1 MRTYK
6 KIPLQFKILS
16 LITGLIVVVIFLL
29 VGISSYVLYIDS
41 RNQVEQLVL
50 QTAKTIALMPEL
62 QEAIAEN
69 ELEETFRPIAEQV
82 KDQIHASNIVI
93 EDRDSII
100 YSHTD
105 PSQIGTEYDHDADD
119 QVLTFG
125 GSYNFE
131 VDRENGD
138 VLVGKVPIIADFDH
152 YNSVIGTVEVEF
164 LENDIY
170 VNLYK
175 KLQTILFASLVV
187 LCLGIV
193 GGVYL
198 TKNIRKDT
206 LGLEPHEIASLYRDR
221 NAILLS
227 IKEGIVAINRQ
238 GFITMI
244 NRSARH
250 MLNLGDSNYIQKH
263 ISEVLPSLKIDKG
276 LETGEIVHHAEVA
289 ITDKVFIF
297 NFIPILENGQVIGV
311 VASFT
316 DKTELKKLVETLSEV
331 REYSDGL
338 RAQTHEYSNKL
349 YLLSGLLQLER
360 YQDALD
366 FIQKE
371 SFVHQYQTNILFNQ
385 IQDPNVQAIL
395 LGKLGKASEKKIE
408 LIIDVDS
415 YVDPLPD
422 HIEITD
428 SITIIGNLIDN
439 AFEAVM
445 SQKEKMVT
453 FSIMGIGNEIII
465 EVADNGPGISS
476 EQFEH
481 LFTIGSSTKGSH
493 RGYGLFN
500 VIRIVKAL
508 NGTIEVTNRKQGG
521 AIFTVFL
528 PKKIQKK
535 EGDGLHD

>member
-1 MRTYK
+1 MRMYK
-6 KIPLQFKILS
+6 KIPLQFKILT
-16 LITGLIVVVIFLL
+16 LITGLIVMIILLL
-29 VGISSYVLYIDS
+29 VGISSYVLFVDS

-62 QEAIAEN
+62 HEAIEEN

-82 KDQIHASNIVI
+82 KDQIHASNIVV
-93 EDRDSII
+93 ENRETII

-105 PSQIGTEYDHDADD
+105 PSEVGTGIHQDANE

-131 VDRENGD
+131 VVRENGD
-138 VLVGKVPIIADFDH
+138 VLVGKVPIIASFEQYD
-152 YNSVIGTVEVEF
+152 SVIGTVAVEF
-164 LENDIY
+164 PEENIY
-170 VNLYK
+170 KNLYQ
-175 KLQTILFASLVV
+175 KLKTILFASLVV
-187 LCLGIV
+187 LCLGII

-206 LGLEPHEIASLYRDR
+206 LGLEPHEIASLYRER

-238 GFITMI
+238 GIITMI
-244 NRSARH
+244 NHSAKN
-250 MLNLGDSNYIQKH
+250 MLNLDDSKYIHKH
-263 ISEVLPSLKIDKG
+263 ISEVLPSLQIDQG

-289 ITDKVFIF
+289 INDKVFIF

-349 YLLSGLLQLER
+349 YLLSGLMQLER
-360 YQDALD
+360 YQEALD

-371 SFVHQYQTNILFNQ
+371 SFVHQYQTKILFNQ
-385 IQDPNVQAIL
+385 IQDPTIQAIL

-408 LIIDVDS
+408 LNIDVDS

-465 EVADNGPGISS
+465 EVTDNGPGISS
-476 EQFEH
+476 EQFEG

-493 RGYGLFN
+493 RGFGLFN
-500 VIRIVKAL
+500 VMRIVKAL
-508 NGTIEVTNRKQGG
+508 NGTIEVTNRKHGG

-528 PKKIQKK
+528 PKKIQNR
-535 EGDGLHD
+535 EGDNLHD

>member
-6 KIPLQFKILS
+6 KLPLQFKILS
-16 LITGLIVVVIFLL
+16 LITGLIVAIIFLL
-29 VGISSYVLYIDS
+29 VGITSYVLYIDS

-62 QEAIAEN
+62 HEAIEEN
-69 ELEETFRPIAEQV
+69 ELEGTFRPIAEQV

-93 EDRDSII
+93 EDRESII

-105 PSQIGTEYDHDADD
+105 QSQIGTEYDHDADD

-131 VDRENGD
+131 VVRENGD
-138 VLVGKVPIIADFDH
+138 VLVGKVPIIASFDH
-152 YNSVIGTVEVEF
+152 YNSVIGTVAVEF
-164 LENDIY
+164 LEKDIY
-170 VNLYK
+170 ENLYK

-187 LCLGIV
+187 LCLGII

-206 LGLEPHEIASLYRDR
+206 LGLEPHEIATLYRER

-227 IKEGIVAINRQ
+227 IKEGIVAINKQ

-250 MLNLGDSNYIQKH
+250 MLNLGDSNYNKH
-263 ISEVLPSLKIDKG
+263 ISEVLPSLQIDKG

-289 ITDKVFIF
+289 INDKVFIF
-297 NFIPILENGQVIGV
+297 NFIPILENGQFIGV

-349 YLLSGLLQLER
+349 YLLSGMLQLER

-371 SFVHQYQTNILFNQ
+371 SFVHQYQTKILFNQ

-445 SQKEKMVT
+445 SQTEKMVT

-476 EQFEH
+476 EQFES

-500 VIRIVKAL
+500 VMKIVKAL
-508 NGTIEVTNRKQGG
+508 NGTIEVTNRKHGG

-528 PKKIQKK
+528 PKKIQKR
-535 EGDGLHD
+535 EGDNLHD